1 METTFE
7 KWYPC
12 DNLDTMYDVHDVWLG
27 QEGYSFILLSDGQ
40 HRKKLEGQRLMF
52 TWESIVSYQLSE
64 ERYREDLWVSDPK
77 QAWSFWKSTDSSYLN
92 ALRERST
99 LVPDG
104 AVHWLFVGTNL
115 IADVIAAQPPKVT
128 VIAPNAGIAKAHR
141 KECEFQGCVEVPMEL
156 SEDQL
161 LDRFLM
167 FIEENGWSFGGGE
180 RTIVDGYYIN
190 EDDTPGKPVWPEKAS
205 KESH

>member
-1 METTFE
+1 
-7 KWYPC
+7 
-12 DNLDTMYDVHDVWLG
+12 
-27 QEGYSFILLSDGQ
+27 
-40 HRKKLEGQRLMF
+40 MF

-141 KECEFQGCVEVPMEL
+141 KEFEFQGCVEVPMEL

-167 FIEENGWSFGGGE
+167 FIEENGWSFGGGV

-205 KESH
+205 KESP